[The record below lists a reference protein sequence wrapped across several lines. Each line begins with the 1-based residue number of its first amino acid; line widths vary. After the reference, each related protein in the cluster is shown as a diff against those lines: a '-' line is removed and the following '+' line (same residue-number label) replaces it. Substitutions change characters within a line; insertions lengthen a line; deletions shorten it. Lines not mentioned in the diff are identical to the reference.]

1 MADIIRPVAAE
12 IEAPGHTGAG
22 MRKSSYLGNKRLVI
36 AGLAGVIACAWAYVL
51 TASLDMYGRMDGA
64 AAWMMEGTWDAR
76 YLLLIFLMWAAMMI
90 AMMLPSAL
98 PTILMFHRAV
108 RNDSQVRS
116 PGGRMLSFAAGY
128 IVAWF
133 GFSVGASLLQWG
145 LAEAALLSPMMVSA
159 SPWLGGAILVVAGVY
174 QWTPLKYAC
183 LRHCRSPLAF
193 LAEHWR
199 PGMPGALQLGMRH
212 GLYCVGCCWA
222 LMLLLFVGGVMS
234 LLWIGGIAAFVL
246 VEKLAPHGVQGGRLS
261 GLALVLAG
269 AWVLTSA

>member
-1 MADIIRPVAAE
+1 
-12 IEAPGHTGAG
+12 
-22 MRKSSYLGNKRLVI
+22 MRKSSYLGDTAFAI

-51 TASLDMYGRMDGA
+51 SASLDMYGRMNGA
-64 AAWMMEGTWDAR
+64 AAWMMEATWDAR
-76 YLLLIFLMWAAMMI
+76 YLLLIFLMWAVMMV

-98 PTILMFHRAV
+98 PTILIFNRAV
-108 RNDSQVRS
+108 RNDPEVRS
-116 PGGRMLSFAAGY
+116 PSRRMFIFAAGY
-128 IVAWF
+128 LLAWS
-133 GFSVGASLLQWG
+133 GFSVGATLLQWR

-159 SPWLGGAILVVAGVY
+159 SPWLGGAILTVAGIY

-193 LAEHWR
+193 LVEHWQA
-199 PGMPGALQLGMRH
+199 GMPGALRLGLRH

-234 LLWIGGIAAFVL
+234 LLWIGAITAFVL
-246 VEKLAPHGVQGGRLS
+246 VEKLVPSGVQGGRLS
-261 GLALVLAG
+261 GLALMLAG

>member
-1 MADIIRPVAAE
+1 MADIIHPVAAE
-12 IEAPGHTGAG
+12 TEAPGHVGAG
-22 MRKSSYLGNKRLVI
+22 MRKSSYLRNNGLVI
-36 AGLAGVIACAWAYVL
+36 AGLAGVIVCAWAYVL

-76 YLLLIFLMWAAMMI
+76 YLLLVFLMWAAMMV

-98 PTILMFHRAV
+98 PTIFIFHRAA
-108 RNDSQVRS
+108 RNDPQVRS
-116 PGGRMLSFAAGY
+116 PGRRMLSFAAGY
-128 IVAWF
+128 IVAWS
-133 GFSVGASLLQWG
+133 GFSVSASLLQWG

-199 PGMPGALQLGMRH
+199 PGMPGALQLGLRH

-234 LLWIGGIAAFVL
+234 LLWIGGITAFVL
-246 VEKLAPHGVQGGRLS
+246 LEKLAPHGVQGGRLS
-261 GLALVLAG
+261 GLALVLVG
-269 AWVLTSA
+269 AWVLTSG